1 MQYDF
6 QHNVRLSIDGN
17 ADVQNFFET
26 LNILLPSSTT
36 GSCFTHVSGNA
47 KRIKFFVPRMK
58 KQINFTV
65 EDSQEF
71 EPVLQ
76 TYNLAASLQDC
87 VICFTLSHDILTIQF
102 LTESQDT
109 FKLLKEVATRLERI
123 NK

>member
-1 MQYDF
+1 MQYSLKYDV
-6 QHNVRLSIDGN
+6 HIDN
-17 ADVQNFFET
+17 NSVDIQIFFESV
-26 LNILLPSSTT
+26 NIMLPSIAT

-109 FKLLKEVATRLERI
+109 FKLLKEISTRLEQI